1 MGGRTF
7 RGDADAYVCAC
18 ECARTIVVPVLLSL
32 ALLPR
37 ALRVRVEGRS
47 GDKPRAVPGRAL
59 VRPRREAGRVGRLMW
74 EVAVAG
80 RGYGGLMA
88 EAGRGDLRGDR
99 CAALVVKVGGARL
112 RVLVLWDLGER
123 TVMGGGMRLT
133 VDGGTM
139 RV

>member
-1 MGGRTF
+1 
-7 RGDADAYVCAC
+7 
-18 ECARTIVVPVLLSL
+18 
-32 ALLPR
+32 
-37 ALRVRVEGRS
+37 
-47 GDKPRAVPGRAL
+47 
-59 VRPRREAGRVGRLMW
+59 
-74 EVAVAG
+74 
-80 RGYGGLMA
+80 MA

-139 RV
+139 RVWRFGAGEVGILVEGGGCCCC